1 MKTRREKI
9 GAVFREYSRMFEL
22 LIFGALISLAVVF
35 DSIYPF
41 VGIFVYLFGTIL
53 YDIIR
58 FHRLCRY
65 NPQQARERLGDS
77 SNFGF
82 GYPLLMFLIGLGSGM
97 VITAT
102 TNLSVWV
109 LVPILILLCLIIPS
123 VASAL
128 IMVSVVEYYTDREEQ
143 VVG

>member
-9 GAVFREYSRMFEL
+9 GAVFREYPRMFEL
-22 LIFGALISLAVVF
+22 LAFGVLISLAVVF

-58 FHRLCRY
+58 FHRVSRRD
-65 NPQQARERLGDS
+65 PQQARDRLGDS

-109 LVPILILLCLIIPS
+109 LVPILVLLCLIIPS